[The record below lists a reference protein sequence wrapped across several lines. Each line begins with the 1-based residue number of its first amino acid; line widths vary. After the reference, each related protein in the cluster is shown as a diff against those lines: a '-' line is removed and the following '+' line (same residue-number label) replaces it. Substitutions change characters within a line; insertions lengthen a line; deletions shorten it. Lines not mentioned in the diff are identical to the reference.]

1 MEKLKQK
8 MDILTKE
15 METLIQEQ
23 GQIRNRSRAIEIR
36 MNQLMGGLQ
45 ILQEI
50 LQEENV
56 AKATE
61 AVANLADS
69 LTSQTQKDS

>member
-1 MEKLKQK
+1 MQRVKDKMEV
-8 MDILTKE
+8 LTKE
-15 METLIQEQ
+15 MESLIQEQ
-23 GQIRNRSRAIEIR
+23 GQIRNRSKAIEIR

-45 ILQEI
+45 VLQEV
-50 LQEENV
+50 LQEESV

-69 LTSQTQKDS
+69 LTSQTPSTP